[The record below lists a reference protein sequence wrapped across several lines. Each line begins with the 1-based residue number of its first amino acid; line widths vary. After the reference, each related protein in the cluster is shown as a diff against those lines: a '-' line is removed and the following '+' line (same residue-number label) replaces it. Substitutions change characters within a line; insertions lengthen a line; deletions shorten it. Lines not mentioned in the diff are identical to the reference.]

1 MKLDEL
7 GCFKN
12 ISIFID
18 TSKGPKATP
27 DGLEVSSVFWVVF
40 INQTYAKELP
50 MTVNNHNKLFE

>member
-12 ISIFID
+12 ISVFID

-27 DGLEVSSVFWVVF
+27 DGLEVSSIKYF
-40 INQTYAKELP
+40 IN
-50 MTVNNHNKLFE
+50 VH